1 MFRVIHSD
9 LLFLQFS
16 EISDIISHKER
27 DNMSIPYQ
35 ELRFNRKEM
44 RILRKIKRKGKVSQS
59 KIDKKML
66 GKYLFLFNYNLITF
80 DDDGKSYKLSETGK
94 MFLLRHRESA
104 IKFYLPLFLSIVAI
118 IISIIALIKQ

>member
-1 MFRVIHSD
+1 
-9 LLFLQFS
+9 
-16 EISDIISHKER
+16 
-27 DNMSIPYQ
+27 MSIPYQ

-80 DDDGKSYKLSETGK
+80 DGDGKSYKLSETGK